1 MFSCPR
7 FHVAAAPYPAALRF
21 MAPFAADADATGR
34 LASRRRIAPTTISPA
49 GRAMSF
55 SGLRSR
61 PARTR
66 HAQKV
71 QGGQSWTLKMR
82 EH

>member
-7 FHVAAAPYPAALRF
+7 FHVVTAPYPAALRF

-34 LASRRRIAPTTISPA
+34 LVLRGRIAPTTISPA

-55 SGLRSR
+55 SGRRFR

-66 HAQKV
+66 HAQ
-71 QGGQSWTLKMR
+71 
-82 EH
+82 